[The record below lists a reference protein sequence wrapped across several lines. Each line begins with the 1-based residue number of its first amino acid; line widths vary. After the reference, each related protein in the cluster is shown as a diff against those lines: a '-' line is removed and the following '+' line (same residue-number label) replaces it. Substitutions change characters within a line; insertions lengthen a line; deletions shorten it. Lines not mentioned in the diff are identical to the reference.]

1 MMSKISGAAALA
13 GIVSLLGLALPAAG
27 QLAPDDPASYFAAM
41 PLHESATPIR
51 MLLDEIHETCTKIDQ
66 ACPAGA
72 EILESL
78 FRGAYRDDLPDFI
91 VDLRRDEEGGRLR
104 ARQPVLIF
112 DRRNTPYLFGVE
124 AVWVLV
130 VSEAEVPIE
139 ARLTTIRHKE
149 VNPFT
154 GMMGVVGVSAGEA
167 VESAESS
174 IERNTLRWRRLNSSP
189 DEEPLFI
196 GSARLPIE
204 TGVVARI
211 TLIPEDY
218 DAVAF
223 QSITAHLSNSRS
235 SAAAFAGALGITLD
249 TKDTLLESEGDPA
262 FNGYVF
268 AKFFLPGRRPR
279 LEVSPNRRSVYRPS
293 IALLVGTNL
302 TNDAFQEIVAGVS
315 FGHLVGKSG
324 LVVAGNWVRSFEA
337 MSDESG
343 ERRWKLLIG
352 VDFTF

>member
-1 MMSKISGAAALA
+1 LRISGAAACA
-13 GIVSLLGLALPAAG
+13 GIVAFLGLSLPAAG
-27 QLAPDDPASYFAAM
+27 QLEPDDPASYFAAM
-41 PLHESATPIR
+41 PLHESATPVR
-51 MLLDEIHETCTKIDQ
+51 MLLDEIEQTCTKIDT

-72 EILESL
+72 ELLESL

-112 DRRNTPYLFGVE
+112 NRRNTPYLFGVE

-154 GMMGVVGVSAGEA
+154 GMMSVVGMSAGEA
-167 VESAESS
+167 VQSAESS
-174 IERNTLRWRRLNSSP
+174 IESNSLRWRRLNSAP
-189 DEEPLFI
+189 DEEPLYL
-196 GSARLPIE
+196 GSARLPIA
-204 TGVVARI
+204 TGVIARI

-235 SAAAFAGALGITLD
+235 SGTAFAGALGITLD
-249 TKDTLLESEGDPA
+249 TKGTLLETEGDPA

-268 AKFFLPGRRPR
+268 AKFFFPGKRPR

-293 IALLVGTNL
+293 IAFLVGTNL
-302 TNDAFQEIVAGVS
+302 TNNAFQEVVAGVS

-324 LVVAGNWVRSFEA
+324 LVVAGNWVRSAEVA
-337 MSDESG
+337 PDNDG
-343 ERRWKLLIG
+343 DRRWKLLLG